1 MSNAIRIKKRAA
13 GGAAGAPTALRSS
26 ELAFN
31 EQDSTLYYGFG
42 DDGSAN
48 ATSII
53 SIGGAGSFA
62 TLGTAQTIS
71 GNKTFTGS
79 VDLTGATAT
88 AATQVAGTN
97 NTSIATTA
105 FVTDAITNAGGYV
118 DPLTTNGDIVI
129 RSGGSTTRLGI
140 GSNNQVLTVVG
151 GLPAWAD
158 TANAGTLNIA
168 ADGAFSGSVDLD
180 TQTFSVLGG
189 NGITASGSGQTITV
203 GLDNTA
209 VTPGSYGAAGS
220 VSTFTV
226 DAQGRLTAAGSIAI
240 SITESQ
246 ISDLGSYLTSVA
258 LNDITDVTITAAA
271 AGEFLRYNGSAWVDA
286 TLSAGDIP
294 NLDASK
300 ITSGTFADARIAQSN
315 VTQHEGALSITESQ
329 ISDLGS
335 YLTSVAL
342 NDITDVSITAATAG
356 EFLRYNGSAW
366 VDTTLAAG
374 DIPDLDASKIT
385 SGTFADARI
394 AQSNVTQHQGA
405 LSITESQI
413 SDLDSYV
420 SKTATGTESMAGSL
434 TIAGDLTV
442 NGTTTTINTSEVL
455 VEDKNIVLG
464 NVTTPTDATA
474 DGGGITLLG
483 SSSKTF
489 NWVNATDA
497 FTSSEHLNLASTKE
511 YKLNGVTVL
520 GYNGA
525 TEILDN
531 VEIDGGTF

>member
-13 GGAAGAPTALRSS
+13 GGAAGAPAALRSS

-53 SIGGAGSFA
+53 SIAGAGSFA

-79 VDLTGATAT
+79 VDLTGANAT
-88 AATQVAGTN
+88 ASTQTAGTN
-97 NTSIATTA
+97 NTTIATTA
-105 FVTDAITNAGGYV
+105 FVAAAIQGAGGYV

-129 RSGGSTTRLGI
+129 RSAGTTTRLGI
-140 GSNNQVLTVVG
+140 GSNGQVLTVVG

-180 TQTFSVLGG
+180 TQAFSVLGG
-189 NGITASGSGQTITV
+189 NGITTSGLGQTVTV
-203 GLDNTA
+203 DLDNTA

-226 DAQGRLTAAGSIAI
+226 DAQGRLTAAGSTAI

-246 ISDLGSYLTSVA
+246 ISDLGNYLTSVS
-258 LNDITDVTITAAA
+258 LDDVTDVAITSAT
-271 AGEFLRYNGSAWVDA
+271 AGEFLRYNGSSWVDT

-294 NLDASK
+294 DLDASK
-300 ITSGTFADARIAQSN
+300 ITAGTFADARIAQSN
-315 VTQHEGALSITESQ
+315 VTQHE
-329 ISDLGS
+329 
-335 YLTSVAL
+335 
-342 NDITDVSITAATAG
+342 
-356 EFLRYNGSAW
+356 
-366 VDTTLAAG
+366 
-374 DIPDLDASKIT
+374 
-385 SGTFADARI
+385 
-394 AQSNVTQHQGA
+394 GA

-442 NGTTTTINTSEVL
+442 NGTTTTINTNEVV

-464 NVTTPTDATA
+464 NVSTPTDATA
-474 DGGGITLLG
+474 DGGGISVLG
-483 SSSKTF
+483 TTTKTF
-489 NWVNATDA
+489 NWVDATDA
-497 FTSSEHLNLASTKE
+497 WTASEHMNLAATKE
-511 YKLNGVTVL
+511 YRLNGVTVL

>member
-1 MSNAIRIKKRAA
+1 M
-13 GGAAGAPTALRSS
+13 
-26 ELAFN
+26 
-31 EQDSTLYYGFG
+31 YYGFG

-48 ATSII
+48 ATSVIAI
-53 SIGGAGSFA
+53 AGSGSFV
-62 TLGTAQTIS
+62 TLGTAQTVS

-88 AATQVAGTN
+88 ASTQVPGTN
-97 NTSIATTA
+97 NTTIATTA
-105 FVTDAITNAGGYV
+105 FVTAAVQGAGGYV
-118 DPLTTNGDIVI
+118 DPLTTYGDIVI
-129 RSGGSTTRLGI
+129 RSAGSTTRLGI
-140 GSNNQVLTVVG
+140 GSAGQVLTVVG

-158 TANAGTLNIA
+158 TANAGTLNIG

-180 TQTFSVLGG
+180 TQTFSVVGG
-189 NGITASGSGQTITV
+189 TGITTSGAGQTITV
-203 GLDNTA
+203 NLDNTA
-209 VTPGSYGAAGS
+209 VSAGSYGSASS
-220 VSTFTV
+220 VATFTV
-226 DAQGRLTAAGSIAI
+226 DAQGRLTAAGSTPI

-246 ISDLGSYLTSVA
+246 ISDLGNYLTSVA
-258 LNDITDVTITAAA
+258 LNDLTDVTITGATS
-271 AGEFLRYNGSAWVDA
+271 GEFLRYNGTNWVD
-286 TLSAGDIP
+286 TVLTAGDIP

-300 ITSGTFADARIAQSN
+300 ITSGTFADARIAESN

-329 ISDLGS
+329 I
-335 YLTSVAL
+335 T
-342 NDITDVSITAATAG
+342 
-356 EFLRYNGSAW
+356 
-366 VDTTLAAG
+366 
-374 DIPDLDASKIT
+374 
-385 SGTFADARI
+385 
-394 AQSNVTQHQGA
+394 
-405 LSITESQI
+405 
-413 SDLDSYV
+413 DLDSYV

-483 SSSKTF
+483 ASSKTF
-489 NWVNATDA
+489 NWVNANDSW
-497 FTSSEHLNLASTKE
+497 TSSEHMNLAATKE
-511 YKLNGVTVL
+511 YRLNGVTVL